1 MKSVIIGNKDERLDD
16 ILSSVKG
23 FEFAYCSAEE
33 VLPDTACVLV
43 TDSAEHPAEDVRLMR
58 TRNIPAAAVTF
69 DGSNA
74 RQEYWLDRG
83 ADRIFVLPMPDQLL
97 YKRMVALAGS
107 AASAA
112 SDAGFELFARITE
125 SNQQRGAYAVQEADF
140 FNIYRFVQRLQER
153 LERGAQLV
161 IFSFQS
167 RLRDVV
173 EPGALE
179 DAFQIVQKCLRRGDI
194 ISINGERI
202 FAIMMGAEK
211 QGGNT
216 AANRIVNTYNAYY
229 SGSAY
234 ELHFEM
240 QEIKADD
247 YLAFAE

>member
-1 MKSVIIGNKDERLDD
+1 MKAVIIGKKDERLDD
-16 ILSSVKG
+16 ILNSVKG

-140 FNIYRFVQRLQER
+140 FNIYRFVQRMQDR
-153 LERGAQLV
+153 ADKQSQLV
-161 IFSFQS
+161 IFRFTTRLQS
-167 RLRDVV
+167 AI
-173 EPGALE
+173 EPGTLE
-179 DAFQIVQKCLRRGDI
+179 DAFPIVQKCLRRGDLVCMY
-194 ISINGERI
+194 GENI
-202 FAIMMGAEK
+202 LAILIGADAEGAK
-211 QGGNT
+211 Y
-216 AANRIVNTYNAYY
+216 AADRIVNTYQAHFC
-229 SGSAY
+229 GSIYDMKY
-234 ELHFEM
+234 ELR
-240 QEIKADD
+240 EIH
-247 YLAFAE
+247 